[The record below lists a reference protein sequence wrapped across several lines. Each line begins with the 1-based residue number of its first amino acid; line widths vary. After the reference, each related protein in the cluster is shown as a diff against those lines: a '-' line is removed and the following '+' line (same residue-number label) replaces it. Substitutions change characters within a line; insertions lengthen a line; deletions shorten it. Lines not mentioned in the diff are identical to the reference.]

1 MLSEWVKYGKEIIR
15 IMKALI
21 LAENDFE
28 DLELF
33 YPYHRL
39 REEGIEV
46 LVASSQSELRGK
58 RGYTLKPD
66 IKYEDVREEEFDILV
81 IPGGKSPER
90 VRLQKRAVEIT
101 RHFFERN
108 KPVAIICHAVQVL
121 ISAGV
126 VKGRKIACWYG
137 VKDDL
142 IAAGGEFVDGVAVDG
157 NLVSARHP
165 GDLAEWMKKFI
176 ALIGK

>member
-1 MLSEWVKYGKEIIR
+1 MQGI
-15 IMKALI
+15 I
-21 LAENDFE
+21 LAEDGFE

-39 REEGIEV
+39 REEGIEMKI
-46 LVASSQSELRGK
+46 ASSQSEITGK
-58 RGYTLKPD
+58 RGYQIRTDLR
-66 IKYEDVREEEFDILV
+66 YEDVNPEDFDILV

-90 VRLQKRAVEIT
+90 VRLNSHALKIVK
-101 RHFFERN
+101 HFFANN
-108 KPVAIICHAVQVL
+108 KPVAIICHGVQVL

-157 NLVSARHP
+157 KLVSARHP
-165 GDLAEWMKKFI
+165 GDLADWMKEFVRILKNNGMEKE
-176 ALIGK
+176 GKR

>member
-1 MLSEWVKYGKEIIR
+1 
-15 IMKALI
+15 MKALI

-39 REEGIEV
+39 REEAIEV
-46 LVASSQSELRGK
+46 LVASSQRELKGK
-58 RGYTLKPD
+58 KGYSLKAD
-66 IKYEDVREEEFDILV
+66 LHYEDVNPEEFDILV

-90 VRLQKRAVEIT
+90 VRLQPKAVEIT
-101 RHFFERN
+101 RHFFEKN
-108 KPVAIICHAVQVL
+108 KPVAIICHGVQVL

-157 NLVSARHP
+157 NLISARHP
-165 GDLAEWMKKFI
+165 GDLAEWMKSFI
-176 ALIGK
+176 VLLRDKKLL

>member
-1 MLSEWVKYGKEIIR
+1 
-15 IMKALI
+15 MKAII

-33 YPYHRL
+33 YPYYRL
-39 REEGIEV
+39 KEEGIQV
-46 LVASSQSELRGK
+46 LVASSQKELRGK
-58 RGYTLKPD
+58 RGYT
-66 IKYEDVREEEFDILV
+66 IKSDMNYQEVNPEDFDILI
-81 IPGGKSPER
+81 IPGGRSPER
-90 VRLQKRAVEIT
+90 VRLKEEALRIV

-108 KPVAIICHAVQVL
+108 KPVAIICHGVQVL

-126 VKGRKIACWYG
+126 VKNRKIACWYG

-142 IAAGGEFVDGVAVDG
+142 IAAGGEFADGVAVDG

-176 ALIGK
+176 ELMHSL

>member
-1 MLSEWVKYGKEIIR
+1 
-15 IMKALI
+15 MKALI

-33 YPYHRL
+33 YPYYRL
-39 REEGIEV
+39 KEAGLEV
-46 LVASSQSELRGK
+46 LVASSQEELRGK

-66 IKYEDVREEEFDILV
+66 AKYEEIDPEEFDLLV

-90 VRLQKRAVEIT
+90 VRLQPRAVEIT

-108 KPVAIICHAVQVL
+108 KPVAIICHGVQVL

-165 GDLAEWMKKFI
+165 GDLAGWMK
-176 ALIGK
+176 ALFTILGK

>member
-1 MLSEWVKYGKEIIR
+1 
-15 IMKALI
+15 MKSLM

-33 YPYHRL
+33 YPYYRL
-39 REEGIEV
+39 KEEGFDVVI
-46 LVASSQSELRGK
+46 ASSQKELMGK
-58 RGYTLKPD
+58 HGYTLNAN
-66 IKYEDVREEEFDILV
+66 ITYEDANPEDFDILV

-90 VRLQKRAVEIT
+90 VRLNEMAIEIT
-101 RHFFERN
+101 KHFFAEN
-108 KPVAIICHAVQVL
+108 KTVAIICHGVQVL

-126 VKGRKIACWYG
+126 VKGRRIACWYG

-157 NLVSARHP
+157 NIVSARHP
-165 GDLAEWMKKFI
+165 GDLAEWMK
-176 ALIGK
+176 ALLSLLREKNI

>member
-1 MLSEWVKYGKEIIR
+1 
-15 IMKALI
+15 MKALI

-46 LVASSQSELRGK
+46 MIASSQREIRGK
-58 RGYTLKPD
+58 RGYSLKTNLHYDEVTP
-66 IKYEDVREEEFDILV
+66 EEFEILV

-90 VRLQKRAVEIT
+90 VRLQKRALEIVK
-101 RHFFERN
+101 HFFVEN
-108 KPVAIICHAVQVL
+108 KPVAIICHGVQVL

-165 GDLAEWMKKFI
+165 GDLADWMREFIVLLKDKK
-176 ALIGK
+176 LL

>member
-1 MLSEWVKYGKEIIR
+1 
-15 IMKALI
+15 MKAII

-46 LVASSQSELRGK
+46 LIASSQKELRGK
-58 RGYTLKPD
+58 RGYTITPD
-66 IKYEDVREEEFDILV
+66 MRYEDVNPEDFDILV

-90 VRLQKRAVEIT
+90 VRLNQDALRIVK
-101 RHFFERN
+101 HFFEKE
-108 KPVAIICHAVQVL
+108 KPVAIICHGVQVL
-121 ISAGV
+121 ISARV

-165 GDLAEWMKKFI
+165 GDLAEWMKKFME
-176 ALIGK
+176 LLS

>member
-1 MLSEWVKYGKEIIR
+1 
-15 IMKALI
+15 MKAII

-33 YPYHRL
+33 YPFYRL
-39 REEGIEV
+39 REEGIQV
-46 LVASSQSELRGK
+46 FVASSQKELRGK
-58 RGYTLKPD
+58 RGYT
-66 IKYEDVREEEFDILV
+66 IKSDMNYQEVNPEDFDILI
-81 IPGGKSPER
+81 IPGGRSPER
-90 VRLQKRAVEIT
+90 VRLKEEALRIV

-108 KPVAIICHAVQVL
+108 KPVAIICHGVQVL

-126 VKGRKIACWYG
+126 VKNRKIACWYG

-142 IAAGGEFVDGVAVDG
+142 IAAGGEFADGVAVDG

-176 ALIGK
+176 ELIHSS

>member
-1 MLSEWVKYGKEIIR
+1 
-15 IMKALI
+15 MKGLI
-21 LAENDFE
+21 LAEEGFE

-39 REEGIEV
+39 KEEGVEMKI
-46 LVASSQSELRGK
+46 ASSKDELTGK
-58 RGYTLKPD
+58 RGYK
-66 IKYEDVREEEFDILV
+66 IKSDVRYEDVKPEEYDLLV

-90 VRLQKRAVEIT
+90 VRLQKKAVDIT
-101 RHFFERN
+101 RHFFEKN
-108 KPVAIICHAVQVL
+108 KPVAIICHGVQVL

-157 NLVSARHP
+157 NLVSARFP
-165 GDLAEWMKKFI
+165 DDLWLWMREFVK
-176 ALIGK
+176 LIRKQ

>member
-1 MLSEWVKYGKEIIR
+1 
-15 IMKALI
+15 MKALI

-39 REEGIEV
+39 KEEGFEV
-46 LVASSQSELRGK
+46 YIASSQKELRGK
-58 RGYTLKPD
+58 RGYTINADLS
-66 IKYEDVREEEFDILV
+66 YTDVRAEEFHALV

-90 VRLQKRAVEIT
+90 VRLNEDALKIVK
-101 RHFFERN
+101 HFFDKN
-108 KPVAIICHAVQVL
+108 KPVAIICHGVQVL

-157 NLVSARHP
+157 KLVSARHP
-165 GDLAEWMKKFI
+165 GDLAEWMKNFLSI
-176 ALIGK
+176 L

>member
-1 MLSEWVKYGKEIIR
+1 
-15 IMKALI
+15 MKALI

-39 REEGIEV
+39 REEGIDV
-46 LVASSQSELRGK
+46 FVVSSQEELKGK
-58 RGYTLKPD
+58 RGYSLKAD
-66 IKYEDVREEEFDILV
+66 IHYDEVNPEEFDILV

-90 VRLQKRAVEIT
+90 VRLQKKAVEIVK
-101 RHFFERN
+101 HFFEKN
-108 KPVAIICHAVQVL
+108 KPVAIICHGVQVL

-157 NLVSARHP
+157 NLISARHP
-165 GDLAEWMKKFI
+165 GDLAEWMKRFI
-176 ALIGK
+176 ELLHDKNLL

>member
-1 MLSEWVKYGKEIIR
+1 
-15 IMKALI
+15 MKGII
-21 LAENDFE
+21 LAEDGFE

-39 REEGIEV
+39 KEEGIEMFIV
-46 LVASSQSELRGK
+46 SSQSEITGK
-58 RGYTLKPD
+58 RGYK
-66 IKYEDVREEEFDILV
+66 IKANLRYENVNPNEFDILV

-90 VRLQKRAVEIT
+90 VRLNSDALDIV
-101 RHFFERN
+101 RHYFSEN
-108 KPVAIICHAVQVL
+108 KPVAIICHGVQVL

-157 NLVSARHP
+157 NIVSARHP

-176 ALIGK
+176 LKVSP

>member
-1 MLSEWVKYGKEIIR
+1 
-15 IMKALI
+15 MKALI

-46 LVASSQSELRGK
+46 LIASSQEKLRGK
-58 RGYTLKPD
+58 RGYEVKADL
-66 IKYEDVREEEFDILV
+66 KYEEVREEEFDILV

-90 VRLQKRAVEIT
+90 VRLQPRAVEIT
-101 RHFFERN
+101 RHFFQEN
-108 KPVAIICHAVQVL
+108 KPVAIICHGVQVL

-126 VKGRKIACWYG
+126 VKGRRIACWYG

-142 IAAGGEFVDGVAVDG
+142 VAAGGEFVDGVTVDG

-165 GDLAEWMKKFI
+165 GDLAEWMKTFI
-176 ALIGK
+176 RILKK

>member
-1 MLSEWVKYGKEIIR
+1 
-15 IMKALI
+15 MKGLI

-39 REEGIEV
+39 REEGVEM
-46 LVASSQSELRGK
+46 LVASSQKELKGK
-58 RGYTLKPD
+58 RGYSLKADIDYDEVNPD
-66 IKYEDVREEEFDILV
+66 DFDILV

-90 VRLQKRAVEIT
+90 VRLQKKAVDIVK
-101 RHFFERN
+101 HFFNEN
-108 KPVAIICHAVQVL
+108 KPVAIICHGVQVL

-126 VKGRKIACWYG
+126 VKGKKIACWYG

-142 IAAGGEFVDGVAVDG
+142 IVAGGEFVDGVSVDG
-157 NLVSARHP
+157 NIVSARHP

-176 ALIGK
+176 ELLRNRKLL

>member
-1 MLSEWVKYGKEIIR
+1 
-15 IMKALI
+15 MKAII

-33 YPYHRL
+33 YPYYRL
-39 REEGIEV
+39 KEEGIQV
-46 LVASSQSELRGK
+46 LVASSQKELRGK
-58 RGYTLKPD
+58 RGYT
-66 IKYEDVREEEFDILV
+66 IKSDMNYQEVNPEDFDILI
-81 IPGGKSPER
+81 IPGGRSPER
-90 VRLQKRAVEIT
+90 VRLKEEALRIV

-108 KPVAIICHAVQVL
+108 KPVAIICHGVQVL

-126 VKGRKIACWYG
+126 VKNRKIACWYG

-142 IAAGGEFVDGVAVDG
+142 IAAGGEFADGVAVDG

-176 ALIGK
+176 ELIHSS

>member
-1 MLSEWVKYGKEIIR
+1 
-15 IMKALI
+15 MKALI

-39 REEGIEV
+39 KEEGIDV
-46 LVASSQSELRGK
+46 LVASSQKELRGK
-58 RGYTLKPD
+58 RGYPLKTDLQYDEVDP
-66 IKYEDVREEEFDILV
+66 EEFQILV

-90 VRLQKRAVEIT
+90 VRLQPRAVEIVK
-101 RHFFERN
+101 HFFEKN
-108 KPVAIICHAVQVL
+108 KPVAIICHGVQVL

-126 VKGRKIACWYG
+126 VKNRKIACWYG

-176 ALIGK
+176 VLLKDKKLL

>member
-1 MLSEWVKYGKEIIR
+1 
-15 IMKALI
+15 MKALI

-33 YPYHRL
+33 YPYYRL
-39 REEGIEV
+39 QEEDVSVYI
-46 LVASSQSELRGK
+46 ASSQKELKGK
-58 RGYTLKPD
+58 RGYPLKAD
-66 IKYEDVREEEFDILV
+66 LKYEEVNPEEFDILV

-90 VRLQKRAVEIT
+90 VRLQERAVDIT
-101 RHFFERN
+101 KYFFEKN
-108 KPVAIICHAVQVL
+108 KPVAIICHGVQVL

-165 GDLAEWMKKFI
+165 GDLAKWMSEFIKLLRDKK
-176 ALIGK
+176 LL

>member
-1 MLSEWVKYGKEIIR
+1 
-15 IMKALI
+15 MKALI

-39 REEGIEV
+39 REEGIDI
-46 LVASSQSELRGK
+46 LVASSQKELRGK
-58 RGYTLKPD
+58 RGYPLKTDLQYDEVDP
-66 IKYEDVREEEFDILV
+66 EEFQILV

-90 VRLQKRAVEIT
+90 VRLQPRAVEIVK
-101 RHFFERN
+101 HFFEKN
-108 KPVAIICHAVQVL
+108 KPVAIICHGVQVL

-126 VKGRKIACWYG
+126 VKNRKIACWYG

-176 ALIGK
+176 ELLKDKKLL

>member
-1 MLSEWVKYGKEIIR
+1 
-15 IMKALI
+15 MKGII
-21 LAENDFE
+21 LAEDGFE

-39 REEGIEV
+39 REEGIVVEI
-46 LVASSQSELRGK
+46 ASSKEEIVGK
-58 RGYTLKPD
+58 RGYK
-66 IKYEDVREEEFDILV
+66 IKASLRYEDVNPEDFDLLI

-90 VRLQKRAVEIT
+90 VRLNKNALKIVRY
-101 RHFFERN
+101 FFSHN
-108 KPVAIICHAVQVL
+108 KPVAIICHGVQVL

-126 VKGRKIACWYG
+126 VRGRKIACWYG

-165 GDLAEWMKKFI
+165 GDLAEWMREFIKIIKNTKKK
-176 ALIGK
+176 ASN

>member
-1 MLSEWVKYGKEIIR
+1 
-15 IMKALI
+15 MKALI

-39 REEGIEV
+39 KEEGIEV
-46 LVASSQSELRGK
+46 LVASSQKELKGK
-58 RGYTLKPD
+58 RGYLLKADVHYDD
-66 IKYEDVREEEFDILV
+66 IKPEEFDILV

-90 VRLQKRAVEIT
+90 VRLQKKAVEIVK
-101 RHFFERN
+101 HFFEKN
-108 KPVAIICHAVQVL
+108 KPVAIICHGVQVL
-121 ISAGV
+121 ISAGA

-176 ALIGK
+176 ELLQNRNLL

>member
-1 MLSEWVKYGKEIIR
+1 
-15 IMKALI
+15 MKALI

-46 LVASSQSELRGK
+46 LVASSQDRIRGK
-58 RGYTLKPD
+58 RGYELKTD
-66 IKYEDVREEEFDILV
+66 LRYEDVKEEEFDILV

-90 VRLQKRAVEIT
+90 VRLQPRAVEIT
-101 RHFFERN
+101 KHFFHEN
-108 KPVAIICHAVQVL
+108 KPVAIICHGVQVL

-126 VKGRKIACWYG
+126 VKGRRMACWYG

-142 IAAGGEFVDGVAVDG
+142 IAAGGEFVDGVAVDE

-165 GDLAEWMKKFI
+165 GDLTEWMRRFI
-176 ALIGK
+176 ELIGK